1 MELFLVF
8 VDGIISV
15 TVNPLYNMVNSV
27 EKFSITAAETGRKT
41 VGDSISGTVNDI
53 EDVILAT
60 EVNPA
65 YNAHTTP
72 TSTTVCNIEDDK
84 DTTSATKAYLVY
96 ELTSPACNTPT
107 TANTESNIVDG
118 EDAASDADSHAYE
131 VVLTPATR
139 NTACNNDYDVDT
151 TPAINSTVYRVSESK
166 DQHNND
172 DESDYI

>member
-27 EKFSITAAETGRKT
+27 GKFSITAAETGRKT
-41 VGDSISGTVNDI
+41 ISGTVCNI
-53 EDVILAT
+53 EDAILAT

-72 TSTTVCNIEDDK
+72 TLTTVCNIK
-84 DTTSATKAYLVY
+84 DTTSTTKAYPVY
-96 ELTSPACNTPT
+96 ELTSPACT
-107 TANTESNIVDG
+107 TANTGSNIVDG
-118 EDAASDADSHAYE
+118 EDTASDADSHAYE

-151 TPAINSTVYRVSESK
+151 TPATNSTVYRVSESK